1 MVQSETQRLLIGE
14 MSRRTQCKIE
24 TIRYYER
31 IGVMPEP
38 ARTEGGHRLY
48 TWDHLKRLQFIRRAR
63 ELGFTLDEVRA
74 LLNLAD
80 MRTNTCAE
88 VEAIARDHLDKVHRN
103 IADLKVLE
111 DVLQEMVSLC
121 AEGAV
126 PECPV
131 IEALYHGRSRT

>member
-1 MVQSETQRLLIGE
+1 MVQSETQTLLIGKL
-14 MSRRTQCKIE
+14 SKRTGCKIE

-38 ARTEGGHRLY
+38 ERTGGGHRVY
-48 TWDHLKRLQFIRRAR
+48 TEEHLKRLRFIRRAR

-80 MRTNTCAE
+80 ERTNTCAE
-88 VEAIARDHLDKVHRN
+88 VEAIARDHLDKVRRN
-103 IADLKVLE
+103 IADLKVFE

-121 AEGAV
+121 AEGTV